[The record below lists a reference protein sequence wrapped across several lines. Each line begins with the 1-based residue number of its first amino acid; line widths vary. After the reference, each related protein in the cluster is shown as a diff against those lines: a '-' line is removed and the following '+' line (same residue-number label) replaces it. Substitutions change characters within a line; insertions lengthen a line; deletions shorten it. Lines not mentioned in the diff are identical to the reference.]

1 MLRAR
6 QTLIEQGAIT
16 RLVQLLNVEDVEL
29 RLNAL
34 WAFKNLLYKATLD
47 LKRQVMG
54 SIGWANINKCVLPG
68 IRKLVV

>member
-1 MLRAR
+1 M
-6 QTLIEQGAIT
+6 QTLLEQGVID
-16 RLVQLLNVEDVEL
+16 RLVQIMKSGEPDLV
-29 RLNAL
+29 LNAL

-54 SIGWANINKCVLPG
+54 SIGWTNMNRCVLPG

>member
-1 MLRAR
+1 M
-6 QTLIEQGAIT
+6 
-16 RLVQLLNVEDVEL
+16 QLLNVEDVEL

-54 SIGWANINKCVLPG
+54 SIGWTNMNRCVLSG